1 MTGQEL
7 IDLMHQAHR
16 RIHVTGSPENGIVA
30 ALDLE
35 GRLFTVVEGQVLNRV
50 VPSAIV
56 NRSNGNAYLNPG
68 GDALWPAPEGTCFG
82 YEYGSGKWRVPPA
95 ITGAVWEVV
104 EHSGNRTVIRAE
116 IDLVNNRQL
125 GIPCEFERHIEI
137 EKRGNSLIQNVTEII
152 RYIGVKKLNKSE
164 FSLAP
169 WSLCQFD
176 VSTGSR
182 VIMPPPAGGDIWD
195 LYESSQSQCGL
206 KDDQYVIDTKTDNR
220 FQLGLGESVPW
231 IEYLSG
237 NGFRVKRKAG
247 PLPWGQSYIDIADA
261 PADQIPSERGVKLSI
276 YCDPSGF
283 MEIEAC
289 GGCCETLIPGAEL
302 SVNIT
307 TEYICKGDHRV
318 APTFFN

>member
-16 RIHVTGSPENGIVA
+16 RVHVTGSPENGIVA

-35 GRLFTVVEGQVLNRV
+35 GRLFTVVENQVLNRV

-56 NRSNGNAYLNPG
+56 NRSNRNAYLNPG

-82 YEYGSGKWRVPPA
+82 YEYGSGKWRVPPS
-95 ITGAVWEVV
+95 ITGAVWEVA

-116 IDLVNNRQL
+116 IDLVNNRQF

-137 EKRGNSLIQNVTEII
+137 EKRENSLIQNVTEMI
-152 RYIGVKKLNKSE
+152 RYIGIKKLDKSE

-176 VSTGSR
+176 VTIGSK
-182 VIMPPPAGGDIWD
+182 VIMPPPLTEDIWD
-195 LYESSQSQCGL
+195 MYDSSLSQRRL
-206 KDDQYVIDTKTDNR
+206 IDDKYVVDTNTDFR
-220 FQLGLGESVPW
+220 FQLGLGENVPW
-231 IEYLSG
+231 IEYING
-237 NGFRVKRKAG
+237 NYFRVKRYTG
-247 PLPWGQSYIDIADA
+247 SLPPEQSYIDIADS
-261 PADQIPSERGVKLSI
+261 PPDQIPSDRGVKLSI

-289 GGCCETLIPGAEL
+289 GGCPGTLLPGAEL
-302 SVNIT
+302 SVNII
-307 TEYICKGDHRV
+307 TEYFSYYG
-318 APTFFN
+318 